1 MRQGGARD
9 FVEPQYYRGQHSSV
23 VNVFYRMGIIGGV
36 LFVLINAGALLLA
49 YRGIGAAADPIQRRH
64 CFIALVL
71 LVTQIVQ
78 MSIHV
83 GLETPRFILLYV
95 LSIGLVVF
103 AFLQTQFATAF
114 RVAVPSELQ
123 AEPINRGLM
132 VAERCFDGENTTRRH
147 PPRLRQPR

>member
-1 MRQGGARD
+1 
-9 FVEPQYYRGQHSSV
+9 
-23 VNVFYRMGIIGGV
+23 
-36 LFVLINAGALLLA
+36 
-49 YRGIGAAADPIQRRH
+49 
-64 CFIALVL
+64 VL

-123 AEPINRGLM
+123 AEPLG
-132 VAERCFDGENTTRRH
+132 AAPARR
-147 PPRLRQPR
+147 PARSIGA